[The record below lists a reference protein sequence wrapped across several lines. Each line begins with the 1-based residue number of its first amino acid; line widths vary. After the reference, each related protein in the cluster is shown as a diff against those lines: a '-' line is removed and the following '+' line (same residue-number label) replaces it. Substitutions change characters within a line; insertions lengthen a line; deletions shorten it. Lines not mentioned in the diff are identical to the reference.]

1 MLDILNNISSEV
13 LTESDKATIT
23 NKFNEA
29 VEAKVNEAVSA
40 EKEVI
45 KASLEESYN
54 VKLEE
59 AIEAEKA
66 SLVEEYDA
74 KMEGFKSK
82 ILESLDKY
90 CEDAV
95 QNLVEE
101 IKDSLQ
107 TDLDQSQYDN
117 ILETYRLGL
126 ISAGVKMNEVENA
139 IVTESSNDYDRLS
152 EKYDALVEEKR
163 ELENKLLISEC
174 KAIIA
179 EATEGM
185 SLVKASKFEKVAS
198 LIDFDSIEDFKKKV
212 DVLKESEDEDD
223 DELDEKKKLKK
234 ESDSEDD
241 LDDKDDLDKKKKLK
255 ESKLHESW
263 KRFI

>member
-29 VEAKVNEAVSA
+29 VEAKVNEAISA

-54 VKLEE
+54 TKLEE
-59 AIEAEKA
+59 AVKAEKL
-66 SLVEEYDA
+66 SLIEEYDA
-74 KMEGFKSK
+74 KMEDFKSK
-82 ILESLDKY
+82 ILESMDRY

-95 QNLVEE
+95 NNLVEE

-117 ILETYRLGL
+117 ILESFRLSL
-126 ISAGVKMNEVENA
+126 ISAGVQMNEVEQA
-139 IVTESSNDYDRLS
+139 IVSESSEDYDRLS

-163 ELENKLLISEC
+163 ELENKLLISQC
-174 KAIIA
+174 KEVIA

-185 SLVKASKFEKVAS
+185 SLVKANKFEKIAS

-212 DVLKESEDEDD
+212 DVLKESEEKEDKEDEDLD
-223 DELDEKKKLKK
+223 DVKK
-234 ESDSEDD
+234 ESEESDEE
-241 LDDKDDLDKKKKLK
+241 KVEEKKSKKVN
-255 ESKLHESW
+255 ESW